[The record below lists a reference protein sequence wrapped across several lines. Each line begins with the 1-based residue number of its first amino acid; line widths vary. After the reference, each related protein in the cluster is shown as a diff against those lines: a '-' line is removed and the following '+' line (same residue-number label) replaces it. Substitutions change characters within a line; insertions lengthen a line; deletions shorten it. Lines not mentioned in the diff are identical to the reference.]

1 MIRNTVGYEK
11 ETSTTGMY
19 AIRARRFTVRTLS
32 YDPLHTLSYIT
43 SVFVARA
50 NQIIHRPRR
59 VLFPA
64 RPATWTPPLCYNFS
78 HTRSFALRL
87 RTLTSISALVGT
99 LGLRVINFTIFG
111 GASG

>member
-1 MIRNTVGYEK
+1 
-11 ETSTTGMY
+11 MY

-64 RPATWTPPLCYNFS
+64 RPRRGRRRSATTFR
-78 HTRSFALRL
+78 TRAASRSDFAR
-87 RTLTSISALVGT
+87 
-99 LGLRVINFTIFG
+99 
-111 GASG
+111 

>member
-1 MIRNTVGYEK
+1 VFSSPAARFVP
-11 ETSTTGMY
+11 
-19 AIRARRFTVRTLS
+19 RA
-32 YDPLHTLSYIT
+32 
-43 SVFVARA
+43 
-50 NQIIHRPRR
+50 
-59 VLFPA
+59 
-64 RPATWTPPLCYNFS
+64 PATWTPPLCYNFS